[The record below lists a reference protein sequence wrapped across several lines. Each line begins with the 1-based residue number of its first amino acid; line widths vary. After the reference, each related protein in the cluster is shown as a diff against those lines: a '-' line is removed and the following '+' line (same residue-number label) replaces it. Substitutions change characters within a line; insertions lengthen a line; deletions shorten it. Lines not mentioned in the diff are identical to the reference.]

1 MVVND
6 ILHMNLEQK
15 LYFMEQLWDSLR
27 QEQQNETTPS
37 WHKDI
42 LQNRKESYEKGDLKV
57 ISLEELKS
65 SFDR

>member
-6 ILHMNLEQK
+6 ILHMSLEQK

-65 SFDR
+65 SFNR